1 MREPYPLS
9 LIPLFPQ
16 FLQRRRAKAD
26 FPLRHMERLGLDR
39 PAYFFVIDL
48 GIQDPTGARPQ
59 DIGNSTYRTNDEP
72 LRATAAAGESVGL
85 IAWRDGRWSLTDK
98 GRSALDELRRAF
110 DAHYASLAPI
120 AAGDLVRLAEL
131 LDAAF
136 QASATSAEPQTR
148 EHTPRAMRY
157 RWQPPSSVM
166 AKLDAAI
173 YGVWQIRDD
182 CHVQAWRDAGLGG
195 PALDVL
201 TRVWHKEAA
210 TEDELAGT
218 MPTQRPDD
226 VRAASQYLRGAG
238 LLTPGPGLALTDAG
252 KAVRERIEAN
262 TDRYFF
268 APWPDAVGAHADWI
282 TDRLAA
288 VNAALV

>member
-48 GIQDPTGARPQ
+48 GIQDPIGARPQ

-98 GRSALDELRRAF
+98 GRSALDELRRSF

-136 QASATSAEPQTR
+136 QASATSAEPQAR

-173 YGVWQIRDD
+173 YGLWQIRDD

-210 TEDELAGT
+210 TEDELAGK

-238 LLTPGPGLALTDAG
+238 LLTAGPGLALTDAG

-282 TDRLAA
+282 ADRLAA